1 MCIYI
6 SRAATTDIS
15 IPDYCINVFSQLFIY
30 EMSPI
35 SDDVYKC
42 VFFFFPTNCTKPK
55 DVF

>member
-42 VFFFFPTNCTKPK
+42 VFFFPTNCTKPK